1 MVVQLFMHRSTQCV
15 ICPKKVGGRVCEYTH
30 TIHNILT
37 QGRTV
42 QRLDRTPNP
51 LPNHT
56 LDLNM
61 NYYQKRL
68 PINSNGIQ
76 IHFTRSYVVSTTKII
91 KIRQFSTSHSR
102 PRVWNSMPV
111 PLTSVPTLGIFNMKL
126 KQYLVIRLIIFFAA
140 IYCIQVYWVTHD
152 SGISPFWFALY
163 KLHNFLV
170 NMSFVYTFSACNKMV
185 LIDLLID

>member
-126 KQYLVIRLIIFFAA
+126 KQYLVIRLIVFLL
-140 IYCIQVYWVTHD
+140 
-152 SGISPFWFALY
+152 PFTAYMSIGLPMIAG
-163 KLHNFLV
+163 LV
-170 NMSFVYTFSACNKMV
+170 PFGLLFTNSITF
-185 LIDLLID
+185 LLICLLCTLLVFAIKW